1 MPHLLPRLPLL
12 CVALSL
18 FWAPCALAQHEHS
31 SGEFEVFLAAE
42 AFHGTGQT
50 GRSDADP
57 WVGADVVFG
66 ATEHQFRVFGE
77 LYVTTD
83 EVDLERFQMGFE
95 FVPETVLWIGRFH
108 QPASAWNTEHHHG
121 QYLQTAITRPFIE
134 RWEDEQGLIP
144 QHITGAFLESRQ
156 SIGASSAIQLSA
168 GVGAAPTLTS
178 DELDPIDLIGR
189 NPGKDRLSV
198 TGRVAFLPEYVGASS
213 AGLLFGHDVLNV
225 TSPSAVAALNSNSV
239 DLSVS
244 GAFVDW
250 NEDPWRVIGTD
261 YYVEV
266 TLNQVRRSE
275 SFNTWYLQIERQLP
289 RRFTIFGRVEDSA
302 RMQYSRYVALFDDH
316 EGAVDHDG
324 DIDVAL
330 RRQALGLRW
339 DFTRRQALTLELS
352 HIVSLAQRS
361 NEVRVQWSAVIP

>member
-12 CVALSL
+12 CLALSL

-31 SGEFEVFLAAE
+31 SEEFEVFLAAE

-57 WVGADVVFG
+57 WLGADVVFG
-66 ATEHQFRVFGE
+66 ATEHQLRVFGE
-77 LYVTTD
+77 LYLTSD

-95 FVPETVLWIGRFH
+95 IVPETVLWFGRFH

-168 GVGAAPTLTS
+168 GVGAAPTIS
-178 DELDPIDLIGR
+178 QNQLDPIDLIG
-189 NPGKDRLSV
+189 KDGGTNRLSV
-198 TGRVAFLPEYVGASS
+198 TGRLAYLPEYVGASS
-213 AGLLFGHDVLNV
+213 AGLLFGRDVLKV
-225 TSPSAVAALNSNSV
+225 TNASAAAALQSNSA
-239 DLSVS
+239 DLSIS
-244 GAFVDW
+244 GAYIDW
-250 NEDPWRVIGTD
+250 NEDPWRAIGAD

-266 TLNQVRRSE
+266 TLDQATRSE
-275 SFNTWYLQIERQLP
+275 SFNTGYLQLERQLP

-302 RMQYSRYVALFDDH
+302 RMQDSRYVALFQ
-316 EGAVDHDG
+316 DHDG
-324 DIDVAL
+324 DIDIAL
-330 RRQALGLRW
+330 RRQAIGLRW
-339 DFTRRQALTLELS
+339 DFTRRQAFTVELS
-352 HIVSLAQRS
+352 HIVSLTQKS